1 MENLPAIIV
10 AIGGVISAIATPL
23 AAWFAYNQYT
33 KNKLTDLKV
42 ERYKANTEREL
53 AMRTDKCGYIYGELA
68 DLKNATKADRVYIAQ
83 PHPLGNESLMS
94 VYFEVKDKGVEPMKP
109 HIQQLPLADIP
120 KFYSLLASNDYI
132 TIHNIDNV
140 DDLMAHSIFA
150 TYGAE
155 ECYIYKM
162 YNHRRDWCGSIFVEF
177 TAGKSPISDSEMQD
191 ILKTCA
197 SAIQYQIPE
206 FKTAEI

>member
-1 MENLPAIIV
+1 MENLPAIISSV
-10 AIGGVISAIATPL
+10 GTIV

-33 KNKLTDLKV
+33 RNKLTDLKV

-68 DLKNATKADRVYIAQ
+68 DLKNSTKADRVYIAQ

-120 KFYSLLASNDYI
+120 KFYSLLTKNDYMA
-132 TIHNIDNV
+132 IHNIDNV
-140 DDLMAHSIFA
+140 EDLMAQSIFA
-150 TYGAE
+150 TYGAN

-162 YNHRRDWCGSIFVEF
+162 YNHRRDWCGSIFVEY
-177 TAGKSPISDSEMQD
+177 TSDKSPIDDVEMQEL
-191 ILKTCA
+191 LKSCA
-197 SAIQYQIPE
+197 CAIQYQIPE
-206 FKTAEI
+206 FKPAEI